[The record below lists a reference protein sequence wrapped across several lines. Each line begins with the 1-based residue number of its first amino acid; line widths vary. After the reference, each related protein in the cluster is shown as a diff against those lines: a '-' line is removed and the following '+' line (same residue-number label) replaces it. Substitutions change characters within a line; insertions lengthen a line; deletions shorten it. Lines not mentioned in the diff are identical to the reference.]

1 MAVIPNSNVGAP
13 GLLFPLVNSSIE
25 AGVMAEAKD
34 AEGGFPLYGKNGEPL
49 KCYVT
54 KPAEGGYLKGFCL
67 RTLRNDK
74 YEEGDTVNV
83 IKKGRF
89 WVKVLGQVVA
99 GEPAYVNNTNNGITA
114 TSAGATAITGGM
126 FKSNA
131 NDGEL
136 AELEIV

>member
-1 MAVIPNSNVGAP
+1 MAVIPNSKIGAP
-13 GLLFPLVNSSIE
+13 GLLFPLVQSSIE
-25 AGVMAEAKD
+25 SGVMAEAKD
-34 AEGGFPLYGKNGEPL
+34 AEGGFPLYGKVGEPL
-49 KCYVT
+49 KCYVA
-54 KPAEGGYLKGFCL
+54 KPEDGFLKGFAL

-74 YEEGDTVNV
+74 YDVGDTVNV

-89 WVKVLGQVVA
+89 YVQVLGQVQA
-99 GEPAYVNNTNNGITA
+99 GEAAYINNSNNGITA
-114 TSAGATAITGGM
+114 TSSGATAIPGGV